1 MKTLNPTYI
10 SWVTLMLAIIAWSF
24 IGFFSW
30 SLSVAQAA
38 RVSGDTVAGQDA
50 ARRETELRLR
60 VLARETEVLRAELEE
75 DTRATPLSIVE
86 SIESVGKES
95 GVSLE
100 IGQVLASA
108 PVPSASPSAP
118 SVRTISVVVEATGS
132 FTALMH
138 TASLLSSIPL
148 PSTIN
153 QLHFELPPTSASNPS
168 SLWHL
173 TARVSVLTTAE
184 I

>member
-1 MKTLNPTYI
+1 MKILNPTYI
-10 SWVTLMLAIIAWSF
+10 SWVTLMSTLIAWSF

-30 SLSVAQAA
+30 SLSAAQAA
-38 RVSGDTVAGQDA
+38 RVSGDAVAGQDA

-60 VLARETEVLRAELEE
+60 VLARDTEVLRAALEE
-75 DTRATPLSIVE
+75 NTRATPLSIVE

-132 FTALMH
+132 FTALMY

-153 QLHFELPPTSASNPS
+153 QIVRTDG
-168 SLWHL
+168 
-173 TARVSVLTTAE
+173 
-184 I
+184 